1 MNTTENNKLIAE
13 FMGYETY
20 EHTDNVAIR
29 LEEGNGLSTDY
40 GHVHTKY
47 HTSWDWLMP
56 VVYKIKWLE
65 DIEEEK
71 TEDIDAGLTNALLEQ
86 TFEAVVEFIKFY
98 NENKNYEI

>member
-1 MNTTENNKLIAE
+1 MNTTENNKLITE

-20 EHTDNVAIR
+20 EGTDKLCIN
-29 LEEGNGLSTDY
+29 LEENNGFSTEW
-40 GHVHTKY
+40 GHVPIKY
-47 HTSWDWLMP
+47 HKEWNWLMP

-86 TFEAVVEFIKFY
+86 TFEAVVEFIKWY
-98 NENKNYEI
+98 NENK